1 MDSAAYDSIAPQ
13 VPFHT
18 FGFTGSLIIE
28 SQQGQ
33 FHDGLGRVNST
44 PACICKIENISLS
57 AQNCSECKKCKQDA
71 LSKVRSIVKD
81 ALNEDEIEFIG
92 DSGASATFTPHLSD
106 FTEYH
111 ELATK
116 LEARTANKGIPLS
129 IKGSGTVFLKHK
141 IEKGK
146 TVTIRLNP
154 VFYIPGLSMRLMS
167 IGEWLQQGC
176 ILKGTKLK
184 MAIQQGALP
193 ALTLYPK
200 GPGET
205 IYWLKAE
212 LVRDTKALVSMST
225 LFQVDSDL
233 MHRRMGHPSDE
244 VLRQAKNHTDKF
256 PKDLIFEQ
264 NRPICRGC
272 AFANV

>member
-1 MDSAAYDSIAPQ
+1 M
-13 VPFHT
+13 
-18 FGFTGSLIIE
+18 
-28 SQQGQ
+28 
-33 FHDGLGRVNST
+33 R
-44 PACICKIENISLS
+44 
-57 AQNCSECKKCKQDA
+57 
-71 LSKVRSIVKD
+71 KVRDIVKD

-92 DSGASATFTPHLSD
+92 DSGASATFTPYLSD

-111 ELATK
+111 ELTTK
-116 LEARTANKGIPLS
+116 LKAWTANKGIPLS
-129 IKGSGTVFLKHK
+129 IKGSGTVFMKHE

-146 TVTIRLNP
+146 HITIRMNP

-200 GPGET
+200 GTGET
-205 IYWLKAE
+205 IYWLKATFIH
-212 LVRDTKALVSMST
+212 DTKALVSLST
-225 LFQVDSDL
+225 VFHVDSDL
-233 MHRRMGHPSDE
+233 MHRWMGHPSDE

-256 PKDLIFEQ
+256 LQDLIFNQ
-264 NRPICRGC
+264 DRPIC
-272 AFANV
+272 